1 MAKNI
6 PDKVSNIIKIKRH
19 LNEPHMPYISENKL
33 DHAMYE
39 LRLARQEVLKF
50 RNYLYASCAINAVG
64 LVSLGLFFWVR

>member
-39 LRLARQEVLKF
+39 LRIARQEVLRY
-50 RNYLYASCAINAVG
+50 RNFLYISAAISV
-64 LVSLGLFFWVR
+64 VSLVALVVLWTK